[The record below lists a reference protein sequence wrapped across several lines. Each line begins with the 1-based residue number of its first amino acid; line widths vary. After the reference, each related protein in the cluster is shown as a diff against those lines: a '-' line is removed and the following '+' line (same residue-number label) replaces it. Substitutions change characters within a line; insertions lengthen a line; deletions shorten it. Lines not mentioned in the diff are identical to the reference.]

1 MSSASTRLLLRDSR
15 RAPPNWIGA
24 RCNKLAY
31 QLCPPSFTTR
41 GIAERSL
48 ADSLRAVNYNF
59 LPMSPQSATSRSQ
72 QSQGPSVTPPSRD
85 GKRPRLISEANRF
98 WQRVTEGM
106 ELGELMSQFK
116 QDAQTGFRFYRK
128 DYAAGAEPAQRPGF
142 LHRVQELMWAIL
154 GKLTPA
160 RRVLLLAGI
169 VLLLLPGGG
178 AHFQSGDRDVTF
190 SGPSFQFWG
199 GAVLFVLLMLEIA
212 DRVIM
217 KRDLEI
223 ARDIQSWLLP
233 ATPPAVDGLEI
244 AFATRP
250 ANTVAGDFYDVFARQ
265 NSSATSPAFLMAVA
279 DVAGK
284 SIPAALL
291 MATFQASLK
300 TLSATPCSLPDL
312 AKALN
317 QYACGN
323 SQGGLRF
330 TTAFLAEY
338 DPATRVL
345 NYANA
350 GHNNPMFRRSSGA
363 IERLVAG
370 GLPLGIQAEARYES
384 GSVTLRSGDWL
395 VIFTD
400 GLVEAEN
407 QFAQEYG
414 EERLLN
420 VLHGN
425 AAATPE
431 ALLQRMIAEVNA
443 FVGPTPQHD
452 DITCMLIKVA

>member
-1 MSSASTRLLLRDSR
+1 MA
-15 RAPPNWIGA
+15 APPA
-24 RCNKLAY
+24 RSSNRPA
-31 QLCPPSFTTR
+31 PP
-41 GIAERSL
+41 
-48 ADSLRAVNYNF
+48 
-59 LPMSPQSATSRSQ
+59 PQQPA
-72 QSQGPSVTPPSRD
+72 PEP
-85 GKRPRLISEANRF
+85 RPRMVAEINRF

-106 ELGELMSQFK
+106 ELGQLMSQFK

-128 DYAAGAEPAQRPGF
+128 DFDAGTQSAQQRPGF
-142 LHRVQELMWAIL
+142 LHRAQELMWAIL
-154 GKLTPA
+154 GKMTPA
-160 RRVLLLAGI
+160 RRVLLLVGI

-178 AHFQSGDRDVTF
+178 FQFQKGDSHVEFT
-190 SGPSFQFWG
+190 GPNFQFWG

-233 ATPPAVDGLEI
+233 STPPPVPGLAI

-265 NSSATSPAFLMAVA
+265 NSAPGEPAFLLAVA

-300 TLSATPCSLPDL
+300 TLSATPCSLQEL
-312 AKALN
+312 AEALN
-317 QYACGN
+317 RYACGN

-330 TTAFLAEY
+330 TTAFLGEY

-345 NYANA
+345 NYVNA
-350 GHNNPMFRRSSGA
+350 GHNNPIFRRNSGA
-363 IERLVAG
+363 VERLVAG
-370 GLPLGIQAEARYES
+370 GLPLGIQPESRYES
-384 GSVTLRSGDWL
+384 DSVTLSPGDWL

-420 VLHGN
+420 VLHDN
-425 AAATPE
+425 AALDPQ
-431 ALLQRMIAEVNA
+431 LMLQRMIAEVNG
-443 FVGPTPQHD
+443 FVGLTPQHD
-452 DITCMLIKVA
+452 DITCMLIKAA

>member
-1 MSSASTRLLLRDSR
+1 MPAQPAPSTSQ
-15 RAPPNWIGA
+15 N
-24 RCNKLAY
+24 NS
-31 QLCPPSFTTR
+31 PPS
-41 GIAERSL
+41 A
-48 ADSLRAVNYNF
+48 A
-59 LPMSPQSATSRSQ
+59 PQPAPQ
-72 QSQGPSVTPPSRD
+72 P
-85 GKRPRLISEANRF
+85 RPRMFAGINRF
-98 WQRVTEGM
+98 WQRVTEGL
-106 ELGELMSQFK
+106 ELGQLMSQFK

-128 DYAAGAEPAQRPGF
+128 DFDAGTRSGEQQPSF
-142 LHRVQELMWAIL
+142 LHRAQELIWAIL

-160 RRVLLLAGI
+160 RRVLLLVGI

-178 AHFQSGDRDVTF
+178 FQFQRGDSHVEFT
-190 SGPSFQFWG
+190 GPNFQFWG

-233 ATPPAVDGLEI
+233 STPPPVPGLAI

-250 ANTVAGDFYDVFARQ
+250 ANTVAGDYSAVIARQ
-265 NSSATSPAFLMAVA
+265 NSSPGEPVFLLAVA

-300 TLSATPCSLPDL
+300 TLSATPCSLQEL
-312 AKALN
+312 AEALN
-317 QYACGN
+317 RYACGN

-338 DPATRVL
+338 NSATRVL
-345 NYANA
+345 SYVNA
-350 GHNNPMFRRSSGA
+350 GHNNPIFRRSSGT
-363 IERLVAG
+363 IDRLIAG
-370 GLPLGIQAEARYES
+370 GVPLGIQPESRFES
-384 GSVTLRSGDWL
+384 GSIILSPGDWL

-420 VLHGN
+420 VLHAN
-425 AAATPE
+425 AVLDPQPM
-431 ALLQRMIAEVNA
+431 LQRMITEVNNY
-443 FVGPTPQHD
+443 VGFTPQHD
-452 DITCMLIKVA
+452 DITCLLIKAG